1 MVTVSVRNGAV
12 VAFPPHRAV
21 IVGAGIG
28 GLAAARALGRAG
40 WRVTVLERA
49 PDSGELGA
57 GITLFDNALRALDEL
72 GMGHAVRSR
81 GTWLRGGGLRDPSG
95 RWLLRAPGADASAA
109 GLSLSSLHRSDLH
122 RTLLEAQGSEQII
135 TGAQVCGVDSTDVSA
150 HVTYVQE
157 GVQRVLEATFVVGA
171 DGVRSTVR
179 GSLYPRS
186 PAPAYRGYAAWRGV
200 GRLPLDRRHVELTWG
215 NGDEFGIVPLG
226 DERVYWFASQLCA
239 PGGDRG
245 NRRAD
250 VLRRFGSWHAPIGD
264 VVRMTPDGQLL
275 YHDVVDL
282 PTPLPPLATGRVAL
296 LGDAAHA
303 ATPDL
308 GQGAALALEDAVELG
323 ACLAPPGCDVTSA
336 LARYDRARRPRVQR
350 VVRRSRMA
358 GRVAHPR
365 SRWALTA
372 RTALLRLVPT
382 RLGAAAGT
390 AAATWKPPHL
400 PRT

>member
-1 MVTVSVRNGAV
+1 MTVRVRNGAV
-12 VAFPPHRAV
+12 VGFPPHRAV
-21 IVGAGIG
+21 IAGAGIG
-28 GLAAARALGRAG
+28 GLAVACALGRTG

-49 PDSGELGA
+49 ADSGELGA
-57 GITLFDNALRALDEL
+57 GITLFDNALRASDEL
-72 GMGHAVRSR
+72 GMGDALRSR

-95 RWLLRAPGADASAA
+95 RWLLRASGVDMSAG
-109 GLSLSSLHRSDLH
+109 GLSLLSLHRSDLH
-122 RTLLEAQGSEQII
+122 RTLLEAQESEQII
-135 TGAQVCGVDSTDVSA
+135 TGAEVCAVDATDASV
-150 HVTYVQE
+150 HVTYMQD
-157 GVQRVLEATFVVGA
+157 GVRRMLEAALVVGA
-171 DGVRSTVR
+171 DGVRSAVR
-179 GSLYPRS
+179 GCLHPRS

-200 GRLPLDRRHVELTWG
+200 GRLPLDERRVELTWG

-226 DERVYWFASQLCA
+226 NERVYWFASQRRA
-239 PGGDRG
+239 PGGDGG

-264 VVRMTPDGQLL
+264 VVRATPDGQLL
-275 YHDVVDL
+275 QHDVVDL

-323 ACLAPPGCDVTSA
+323 ACLARSERDVTSA
-336 LARYDRARRPRVQR
+336 LARYDRARRSRVQR

-365 SRWALTA
+365 SRWALAA
-372 RTALLRLVPT
+372 RNALLRSVPT
-382 RLGAAAGT
+382 RLGAAGGM
-390 AAATWKPPHL
+390 AATTWKPPDL
-400 PRT
+400 PRR